1 MKDNLTNPSLL
12 CAKYKV
18 GKDRMDL
25 MLATMEPVLTMPFGR
40 GTMRLYDADK
50 AHARVETALAEDAAA
65 RNGKAAAP
73 APAAQVDL
81 SPITDGIAALR
92 AEVANMHASINGLRM
107 EIAAMRK
114 EADSVNELALNR
126 LLEDEPDGQAA

>member
-18 GKDRMDL
+18 GKERMEL
-25 MLATMEPVLTMPFGR
+25 MLATLEPVITMPFGR
-40 GTMRLYDADK
+40 GNMRLYDAAK
-50 AHARVETALAEDAAA
+50 AYARVETALAEDAAA
-65 RNGKAAAP
+65 RNGKAVAAEPAAP
-73 APAAQVDL
+73 VDL
-81 SPITDGIAALR
+81 SPIVQELSSMRSLIRELYAT
-92 AEVANMHASINGLRM
+92 INGMRD

-126 LLEDEPDGQAA
+126 LLVDEPEELS

>member
-18 GKDRMDL
+18 GKERMDQ
-25 MLATMEPVLTMPFGR
+25 MLSSLEPVITMPFGR
-40 GTMRLYDADK
+40 GQMRVYDAAK
-50 AHARVETALAEDAAA
+50 AYARVETALAEDAAA

-92 AEVANMHASINGLRM
+92 AEVANMHTSINGLRT

-114 EADSVNELALNR
+114 EMDSVNEMALDK
-126 LLEDEPDGQAA
+126 LLVEPAEGLE

>member
-12 CAKYKV
+12 CTKYKV
-18 GKDRMDL
+18 GKERMEQ
-25 MLATMEPVLTMPFGR
+25 MLATLEPVLTMPFGR

-92 AEVANMHASINGLRM
+92 AEVANMHASINGLRT

-114 EADSVNELALNR
+114 EMDSVNEMALDK
-126 LLEDEPDGQAA
+126 LLVEPAGEFPS

>member
-18 GKDRMDL
+18 GKERMEL
-25 MLATMEPVLTMPFGR
+25 MLATLEPVITMPFGR
-40 GTMRLYDADK
+40 GNMRLYDAAK
-50 AHARVETALAEDAAA
+50 AYARVETALAEDAAA

-92 AEVANMHASINGLRM
+92 AEVANMHASINGLRT

-114 EADSVNELALNR
+114 EMDSVNEMALDK
-126 LLEDEPDGQAA
+126 LLVEPAEG

>member
-18 GKDRMDL
+18 GKERMEL
-25 MLATMEPVLTMPFGR
+25 MLATLEPVITMPFGR
-40 GTMRLYDADK
+40 GNMRLYDAAK
-50 AHARVETALAEDAAA
+50 AYARVETALAEDAAA
-65 RNGKAAAP
+65 RNGKAAAAP
-73 APAAQVDL
+73 APAAKVDL

-92 AEVANMHASINGLRM
+92 AEVANMHASINGLRT

-114 EADSVNELALNR
+114 EMDSVNEMALDK
-126 LLEDEPDGQAA
+126 LLVEPTEG

>member
-18 GKDRMDL
+18 GKERMEL
-25 MLATMEPVLTMPFGR
+25 MLATLEPVITMPFGR
-40 GTMRLYDADK
+40 GNMRLYDAAK
-50 AHARVETALAEDAAA
+50 AYARIETALAEDAAA

-81 SPITDGIAALR
+81 SPITDSIAALR
-92 AEVANMHASINGLRM
+92 AEVANMHASINGLRT

-114 EADSVNELALNR
+114 EMDSVNEMALDK
-126 LLEDEPDGQAA
+126 LLVEPAEGLT

>member
-18 GKDRMDL
+18 GKERMEL
-25 MLATMEPVLTMPFGR
+25 MLATLEPVITMPFGR
-40 GTMRLYDADK
+40 GNMRLYDAAK
-50 AHARVETALAEDAAA
+50 AYARVETALAEDAAA

-114 EADSVNELALNR
+114 EMDSVNEMALDK
-126 LLEDEPDGQAA
+126 LLVEPTEGLT

>member
-25 MLATMEPVLTMPFGR
+25 MLASLEPVITMPFGR
-40 GTMRLYDADK
+40 GTMRLYDTTK
-50 AHARVETALAEDAAA
+50 AYARVETALAEDAAA

-81 SPITDGIAALR
+81 SPIADGIAALR

-107 EIAAMRK
+107 EIEAMRK
-114 EADSVNELALNR
+114 EADSVNELALNQ
-126 LLEDEPDGQAA
+126 LLVDEPNGQAA